1 MLPLPKSSDLTY
13 QEEFALNVLLGLVRT
28 LVSSLVVLNETV
40 LLGKK
45 KSLGGNKRNRELR
58 KKV

>member
-13 QEEFALNVLLGLVRT
+13 QEEFALNVLLGLRT